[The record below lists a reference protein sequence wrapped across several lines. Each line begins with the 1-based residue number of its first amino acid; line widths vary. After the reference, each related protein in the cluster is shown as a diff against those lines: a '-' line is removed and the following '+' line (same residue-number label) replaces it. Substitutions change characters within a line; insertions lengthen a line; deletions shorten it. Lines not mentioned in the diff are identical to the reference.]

1 MNNCPRC
8 NAQLEDNAAFC
19 PNCGFSVAQQTSAQP
34 QQAQPT
40 PQEQQ
45 PQYNQYAAAPAPV
58 VNQYDHTA
66 EFSAEDVSENK
77 LLAAVIYV
85 SSILG
90 IIVAL
95 IAQSSRKSKYLDFH
109 IKQGLK
115 SFVVMFFLG
124 VIAAV
129 LSWTCIFAI
138 AAAVCEV
145 IVLVC
150 NYICLFKSLANKSIE
165 IPIIRSLGFLK

>member
-1 MNNCPRC
+1 MKNCPRC
-8 NAQLEDNAAFC
+8 NAQIEDNAVFC
-19 PNCGFSVAQQTSAQP
+19 QNCGFSTAQQPEPQP
-34 QQAQPT
+34 QQQ
-40 PQEQQ
+40 
-45 PQYNQYAAAPAPV
+45 QYNQYAAAPMPA
-58 VNQYDHTA
+58 VNPYDHTA

-124 VIAAV
+124 VIGAV

>member
-1 MNNCPRC
+1 MKNCPRC
-8 NAQLEDNAAFC
+8 NAQMEDNAVFC
-19 PNCGFSVAQQTSAQP
+19 QNCGFSVAQQAEP
-34 QQAQPT
+34 QA
-40 PQEQQ
+40 QQ

-58 VNQYDHTA
+58 VDQYDHTA

-90 IIVAL
+90 II
-95 IAQSSRKSKYLDFH
+95 AQSSRKSKYLDFH

-124 VIAAV
+124 VIGAV

-165 IPIIRSLGFLK
+165 IPVIRSLGFLK

>member
-1 MNNCPRC
+1 MKNCPRC
-8 NAQLEDNAAFC
+8 NAQMEDNAVFC
-19 PNCGFSVAQQTSAQP
+19 QNCGFSVAQQAEP
-34 QQAQPT
+34 QA
-40 PQEQQ
+40 QQ

-58 VNQYDHTA
+58 VDQYDHTA

-85 SSILG
+85 QAYSVLLLHLLHRAQESLSIL
-90 IIVAL
+90 ISI
-95 IAQSSRKSKYLDFH
+95 SSRDLNH
-109 IKQGLK
+109 LLL
-115 SFVVMFFLG
+115 MFFLG
-124 VIAAV
+124 VIGVV

-165 IPIIRSLGFLK
+165 IPVIRSLVSLNDLT

>member
-1 MNNCPRC
+1 MKNCPRC
-8 NAQLEDNAAFC
+8 NAQMEDNAVFC
-19 PNCGFSVAQQTSAQP
+19 QNCGFSTAQQPEPQPQP
-34 QQAQPT
+34 QQQ
-40 PQEQQ
+40 
-45 PQYNQYAAAPAPV
+45 QYNQYAAAPMPA
-58 VNQYDHTA
+58 VNPYDHTA

-115 SFVVMFFLG
+115 SFVVMFFLV
-124 VIAAV
+124 VIAAI
-129 LSWTCIFAI
+129 LSWTCIVPI
-138 AAAVCEV
+138 AAGVCEV

-150 NYICLFKSLANKSIE
+150 NYICLFKTLANKSIE
-165 IPIIRSLGFLK
+165 IPVVRSLGFLK